1 MQKKVVQNAL
11 GLGLLVLAIILVPF
25 FLFHQQIDRFT
36 GQLLITSG
44 QHLWYTALIL
54 SLLLAADILLP
65 VPSSMVSIG
74 AGYLLGVT
82 NGTIVSFVG
91 MALGC
96 LVGYALGKQSIKGMN
111 WLNVET
117 RNRMEIFFK
126 RFGKWAIIIARPV
139 PVLAEASVFFAGIS
153 GMKFNAFM
161 IISSLANMGLAFT
174 YAAVGNYALSVNS
187 GLLAF
192 LGAILLPGIAL
203 LCELLFKRKQELK
216 AG

>member
-1 MQKKVVQNAL
+1 MQKKTVNNTL
-11 GLGLLVLAIILVPF
+11 GLGLLVLIIILVPF

-44 QHLWYTALIL
+44 QHLLYTALIL

-91 MALGC
+91 MAIGC
-96 LVGYALGKQSIKGMN
+96 VIGYALGKQSINSMK
-111 WLNVET
+111 WLNAET
-117 RNRMEIFFK
+117 KNKMEYFFK

-153 GMKFNAFM
+153 GMNFNAFM
-161 IISSLANMGLAFT
+161 IISSFANLGLAFT
-174 YAAVGNYALSVNS
+174 YAAVGHYAVSVNS
-187 GLLAF
+187 SLLAF
-192 LGAILLPGIAL
+192 AGAILLPGIAL
-203 LCELLFKRKQELK
+203 LCEQVFKKSR
-216 AG
+216 G